1 MQTKWTGIEGEAKYW
16 KIVRNRENRNRV
28 IRNILV
34 AFSLVFTVLFL
45 FGCSS
50 IPISTMLKYRNFDE
64 QSFTALDPSQIRSKI
79 TVSEP
84 FTLKVEKIKLSLS
97 LENEKG
103 LRDFKFPLALEKRD
117 NIAAQSGFF
126 LSEPAKTEY
135 TFKLSELA
143 VNNFKETQNLLSQ
156 EAQGKA
162 SFSIGV
168 GFNEEPQKAQSVY
181 FSIALQ
187 LEEKDGYF
195 TLIEETEVILGKTS
209 NKPL

>member
-1 MQTKWTGIEGEAKYW
+1 MKK
-16 KIVRNRENRNRV
+16 
-28 IRNILV
+28 
-34 AFSLVFTVLFL
+34 FFLVFTVLFL

-64 QSFTALDPSQIRSKI
+64 QSFAALDPFQIRSKI

-84 FTLKVEKIKLSLS
+84 FTLKMEKIKLSLS

-103 LRDFKFPLALEKRD
+103 LRDFTFPLALEKRD
-117 NIAAQSGFF
+117 SIAAQNGFF
-126 LSEPAKTEY
+126 SSEPAKTEY

-195 TLIEETEVILGKTS
+195 TLIEETEVDFGQTA
-209 NKPL
+209 NKSL